1 MDKDLPSVQNLIEKK
16 LQEIS
21 KEGRFDLLVL
31 FSEEG
36 LPMIQIPSS
45 KYDKEDFVALS
56 ILINDLAKVAE
67 ALDSSL
73 KVDETSIMAHN
84 KYKIV
89 GRIFHVNGMRF
100 NLVAIVPPEVAY
112 RKFINKAVKTLSAI
126 L

>member
-1 MDKDLPSVQNLIEKK
+1 MDQDLPSTQNLIEEK

-45 KYDKEDFVALS
+45 KYDKDNFITLS
-56 ILINDLAKVAE
+56 ILLNDLAKVAE
-67 ALDSSL
+67 TLDSSL
-73 KVDETSIMAHN
+73 KVDETSITTHH
-84 KYKIV
+84 KSKIV

-112 RKFINKAVKTLSAI
+112 RRFINKAVKVLSAI